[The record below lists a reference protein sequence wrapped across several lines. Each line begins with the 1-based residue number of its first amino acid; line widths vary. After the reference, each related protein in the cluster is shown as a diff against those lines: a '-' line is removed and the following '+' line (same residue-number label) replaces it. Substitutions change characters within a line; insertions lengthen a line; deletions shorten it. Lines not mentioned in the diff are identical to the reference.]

1 MKNIQIKNIALTAG
15 SEYMRW
21 LGNPKILLL
30 AVVVLPMRDVVI
42 MPMLEAAE
50 KMDSPVNLLEPCIA
64 VANSWLGLLLMAL
77 IYMIFM
83 SSFPTMDG
91 NMLFY
96 MARMGRKNW
105 MLGEMLF
112 QVLAVVTFNSIIIA
126 VSMGQAAKDTF
137 LANGWSLAV
146 TDYDGLYG
154 AVGGFK
160 MAEIIP
166 PNLYFQMSPV
176 MAFLLS
182 YALLSLFLLLCGFIF
197 LAGCLYQKRLLL
209 FLLQVLHITVGCGL
223 ILIRSQGMWLFPVS
237 HSMLACHYRKYFR
250 EYMFDPWWSL
260 ALFILAVLLLMS
272 IMYRKA
278 GNVSLDMIGGD
289 VLP

>member
-15 SEYMRW
+15 SEYIRW
-21 LGNPKILLL
+21 LVNPRILLL
-30 AVVVLPMRDVVI
+30 AVVILPLRDVVI
-42 MPMLEAAE
+42 MPMLKAAE

-64 VANSWLGLLLMAL
+64 AANSWLGLLLMAL
-77 IYMIFM
+77 IYMVFM

-96 MARMGRKNW
+96 IARMGRRNW
-105 MLGEMLF
+105 ILGEMLF
-112 QVLAVVTFNSIIIA
+112 QFMAVVTYNFIIIA
-126 VSMGQAAKDTF
+126 ASLGQVAADAF

-154 AVGGFK
+154 VVGGFK

-166 PNLYFQMSPV
+166 PNLYFQMSP
-176 MAFLLS
+176 MKAFLLS
-182 YALLSLFLLLCGFIF
+182 YGLISLFLLLCGFIF

-237 HSMLACHYRKYFR
+237 HSMLACHYRRYFR
-250 EYMFDPWWSL
+250 EYMFAPWWSL
-260 ALFILAVLLLMS
+260 ALFVLAVLLLTAL
-272 IMYRKA
+272 MYRKA
-278 GNVSLDMIGGD
+278 RKVSLDMIGGD